1 MALSKQVVDSLEE
14 AQSAMRN
21 ALAFAARNERP
32 VVCNAI
38 SESICRI
45 EQIKSFDS
53 LMDKLEEHNNDNQS
67 RRYS

>member
-1 MALSKQVVDSLEE
+1 MALSQQVEDSLNE
-14 AQSAMRN
+14 AQAALRN

-45 EQIKSFDS
+45 EQIQTFDG
-53 LMDKLEEHNNDNQS
+53 LMDKLDSMNYDK
-67 RRYS
+67 

>member
-1 MALSKQVVDSLEE
+1 ME
-14 AQSAMRN
+14 AQAALRN

-45 EQIKSFDS
+45 EQIQSFDG
-53 LMDKLEEHNNDNQS
+53 LMDKLESMNYDK
-67 RRYS
+67 